1 MKKIMLTLMA
11 VLSMSIS
18 AFASNVS
25 ARESSYMLS
34 DSIRS
39 ININSLAKYLELPAE
54 NKKTFGNVYDT
65 FKNKMNKALK
75 MEDSKE
81 KKEMIDK
88 AIRYDLRNVASMLDS
103 EQYHKYLRIFNATL
117 KNKGIS
123 K

>member
-81 KKEMIDK
+81 KNEMIDK

-117 KNKGIS
+117 KNKGI

>member
-11 VLSMSIS
+11 VLTMSIS

-25 ARESSYMLS
+25 ARESSYILS

-81 KKEMIDK
+81 KNEMIDK

-117 KNKGIS
+117 KNKGI

>member
-1 MKKIMLTLMA
+1 MKKIMLTLVA

-39 ININSLAKYLELPAE
+39 ININSLAKYLELSAE

-81 KKEMIDK
+81 KNEMIDK

-117 KNKGIS
+117 KNKGI

>member
-1 MKKIMLTLMA
+1 M
-11 VLSMSIS
+11 
-18 AFASNVS
+18 F
-25 ARESSYMLS
+25 S

-81 KKEMIDK
+81 KNKMIDK

-117 KNKGIS
+117 KNKGI

>member
-117 KNKGIS
+117 KNKGI

>member
-25 ARESSYMLS
+25 TRESSYMLS

-81 KKEMIDK
+81 KNEMIDK

-117 KNKGIS
+117 KNKGI

>member
-54 NKKTFGNVYDT
+54 NKKAFGNVYDT

-81 KKEMIDK
+81 KNEMIDK

-117 KNKGIS
+117 KNKGI

>member
-18 AFASNVS
+18 TFASNVS

-81 KKEMIDK
+81 KNEMIDK

-117 KNKGIS
+117 KNKGI